1 MRSKTQ
7 SYLPKKSLELK
18 SQDVYNSAVVNQG
31 GMCEIQLFQPRDNI
45 DTTLLHSRAV

>member
-7 SYLPKKSLELK
+7 SYLLKKSPELK

-31 GMCEIQLFQPRDNI
+31 YDEQNL
-45 DTTLLHSRAV
+45 